1 MGNKGLSFLACEG
14 EGRKELLSELAPLRG
29 KAMTTPKLKK
39 ELPQKDYKL
48 VNDVPTHVGW
58 LEMWTIA
65 EDWKDAQGRNRKG
78 STFGLLGLQELGID
92 PAQCEVV
99 TCA

>member
-1 MGNKGLSFLACEG
+1 MEKKLTAGLIALTVPEEIAEVMAVLNGKGD
-14 EGRKELLSELAPLRG
+14 
-29 KAMTTPKLKK
+29 AMPKLKK
-39 ELPQKDYKL
+39 EKPQKDYKL

-92 PAQCEVV
+92 PTKCEVV
-99 TCA
+99 NA